1 MMMAL
6 MTNTSQLGRSVR
18 ESREMAESPI
28 LHELPRIRSVA
39 PANPPPAPH
48 LSSSTTP
55 VAPPPVDSYFALQIH
70 SKSVETKRIS
80 ALDPEKSAIG
90 TGIAITTHVPSSP
103 ASLSSIPSA
112 SPYTPVSP
120 SLFPIPPSR
129 SSTPNVSIPTSRSAS
144 TLLSTTTRGCG
155 SSLGDAMMGTSSTSI
170 ASPPTTFSSP
180 ASTPA
185 PFSPKRMSIFPR
197 CQRMPPTP
205 SPVYSPPRCRGA
217 NRSPRPYA
225 EKYIEAGSDYDK
237 GGLYI
242 ETKNEEKAG
251 EKLAPARPR
260 GGDRTRE
267 GRRQSA
273 AALSVHSTASQ
284 AETTTTTTTTTT
296 TPRSPAYAGSW
307 LEVPCPPPRRPVSGA
322 STSSP
327 SPSLQTDDAET
338 DSDSIS
344 PILARPA
351 ALRAFGTNTNT
362 SRHTTYV
369 VDGGD
374 YDTHS
379 MSAMW
384 FGETR
389 KRACDYPC
397 YVGPEPDFAVA
408 VVRERQRRRRRAR
421 RVKMAGGA
429 AVIAVLFI
437 VAIVVGVSLSIR

>member
-6 MTNTSQLGRSVR
+6 TTNTSQLGRSAR

-55 VAPPPVDSYFALQIH
+55 VAPPVDSYFALQIH
-70 SKSVETKRIS
+70 SKSAEAKRIS
-80 ALDPEKSAIG
+80 TLYPEKSAVD
-90 TGIAITTHVPSSP
+90 TGVAITTPVPSSP
-103 ASLSSIPSA
+103 ASSSIPPA

-144 TLLSTTTRGCG
+144 TLLSTVTTTTTTTTTTTRGYS
-155 SSLGDAMMGTSSTSI
+155 SSLGDATMGTSTTSI

-180 ASTPA
+180 ASTPI
-185 PFSPKRMSIFPR
+185 PFSPRRMSIFPR
-197 CQRMPPTP
+197 CQRMPSTP
-205 SPVYSPPRCRGA
+205 SPVYSPPRYKYA
-217 NRSPRPYA
+217 SRSPRPYA
-225 EKYIEAGSDYDK
+225 EKHIEAGGDHDK
-237 GGLYI
+237 GGGLYI
-242 ETKNEEKAG
+242 DTKSGAEEEEEVG
-251 EKLAPARPR
+251 EKPAPQLPR
-260 GGDRTRE
+260 HRE
-267 GRRQSA
+267 SRRQSA
-273 AALSVHSTASQ
+273 AALSMHRPSWQ
-284 AETTTTTTTTTT
+284 AE

-307 LEVPCPPPRRPVSGA
+307 LEVRGRAGSPRA
-322 STSSP
+322 SVG
-327 SPSLQTDDAET
+327 TDTTET

-351 ALRAFGTNTNT
+351 ALLRAFGGTNT

-369 VDGGD
+369 VHGEYD

-389 KRACDYPC
+389 KRAYDYL
-397 YVGPEPDFAVA
+397 GPEPDFAVA
-408 VVRERQRRRRRAR
+408 VVQERQRRRRNAR
-421 RVKMAGGA
+421 RVKMAGGV

>member
-55 VAPPPVDSYFALQIH
+55 VAPPVDSYFALQIH

-205 SPVYSPPRCRGA
+205 SPVYSPPRCRA
-217 NRSPRPYA
+217 PSRSPRPYA
-225 EKYIEAGSDYDK
+225 EKHMEAGSDYDK

-242 ETKNEEKAG
+242 ETKSEEKEAG

-284 AETTTTTTTTTT
+284 AETTTTT
-296 TPRSPAYAGSW
+296 PRSPAYAGSW
-307 LEVPCPPPRRPVSGA
+307 LEVPCPPPRRPA
-322 STSSP
+322 SSSP
-327 SPSLQTDDAET
+327 SVQTDDTET

-351 ALRAFGTNTNT
+351 ALKAFGTNT

-389 KRACDYPC
+389 KRAYDYPC
-397 YVGPEPDFAVA
+397 YIGPEPDFAVA
-408 VVRERQRRRRRAR
+408 VVQERQRRRRRAR
-421 RVKMAGGA
+421 RVKMAGGVT
-429 AVIAVLFI
+429 VIAVLFI